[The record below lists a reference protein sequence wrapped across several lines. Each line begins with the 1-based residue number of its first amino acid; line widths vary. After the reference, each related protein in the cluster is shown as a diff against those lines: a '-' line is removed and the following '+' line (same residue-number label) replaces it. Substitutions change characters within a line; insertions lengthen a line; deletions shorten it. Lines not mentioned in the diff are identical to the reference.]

1 MSFDT
6 LLLAMEVELHPSVV
20 LQSGTW
26 NLLIAPEEVMIP
38 ALNTF
43 FSTMGHFLTLYICG
57 NYSRVLSR
65 IHRHHTYLDIRRSF
79 TAFQLLRI
87 LEEAHQTFIFLEYD
101 ATLFDEDDHLLE
113 NLPSAMRDASQ
124 QAAVLIYA
132 PRQDRFLQELSR
144 SADRVFCLAPFPPA
158 QRTRDFS
165 RPREASRRQT
175 TLEAF

>member
-1 MSFDT
+1 
-6 LLLAMEVELHPSVV
+6 MEVELHPSVV

-26 NLLIAPEEVMIP
+26 NLLIASEEVTIP
-38 ALNTF
+38 SLNTF

-65 IHRHHTYLDIRRSF
+65 IHRLHTHLDIRRSF

-87 LEEAHQTFIFLEYD
+87 LEEAHHTFIFLEYD

-132 PRQDRFLQELSR
+132 PAQDRFLQELSR
-144 SADRVFCLAPFPPA
+144 SADRVFYLTPFFPV
-158 QRTRDFS
+158 QRARDFS
-165 RPREASRRQT
+165 RSRETRLGQT
-175 TLEAF
+175 TLEVF